1 MVKEAQMKF
10 IEKLTSR
17 DNFIG
22 SPANFVLNL
31 VTQAGTQAGKYIDNL
46 LQFEPGDL
54 RTSSAEALKSRI
66 TESLSS
72 RRKAYC
78 EFNPHLERHEIYSA
92 NVPEYMRV
100 AFSRIRLGSH
110 RLKIETGRWSRIP
123 REARLCTCGAIQT
136 EQHVLLL
143 CPDSEPL
150 RGQFPR
156 LDFKELGAL
165 MNGNCLDLANFCYM
179 VLQKFGNIKGES

>member
-1 MVKEAQMKF
+1 MINIAA
-10 IEKLTSR
+10 S
-17 DNFIG
+17 
-22 SPANFVLNL
+22 
-31 VTQAGTQAGKYIDNL
+31 
-46 LQFEPGDL
+46 
-54 RTSSAEALKSRI
+54 
-66 TESLSS
+66 
-72 RRKAYC
+72 
-78 EFNPHLERHEIYSA
+78 
-92 NVPEYMRV
+92 MRV

-136 EQHVLLL
+136 EQHVLLI

-179 VLQKFGNIKGES
+179 VLQKFGNIKGKVRKAMWVVGIRILAQSLQGYIFVILFCTLSSVL